1 LSVRCVDVPAK
12 PLAATGRAVG
22 LDLGVKNLV
31 ATSDG
36 ELVKGHRFA
45 ARSQRRLKNA
55 QRSLAPYQ
63 RGSNRRRRQV
73 DEIVRLHR
81 KVRNQRL
88 DAAHQ
93 LSRRL
98 VNHYDLIVVE
108 DLQINNMVRAA
119 KAKPNPARPGA
130 FLPTGAATKG
140 GLNRS
145 IHDAGWGRSSRC

>member
-1 LSVRCVDVPAK
+1 VTESWSRVTASPLDPSGASRTPNDPSPQNSAGRIGVDVK
-12 PLAATGRAVG
+12 WTKL
-22 LDLGVKNLV
+22 
-31 ATSDG
+31 SC
-36 ELVKGHRFA
+36 
-45 ARSQRRLKNA
+45 
-55 QRSLAPYQ
+55 
-63 RGSNRRRRQV
+63 
-73 DEIVRLHR
+73 